1 MKALSIIGICIHAF
15 SFFCIA
21 AFMET
26 DIDAAIG
33 WGVIS
38 AFFGIGASI
47 YYVTQSKKKP
57 DIIQEM
63 TKLKMALDSGAIT
76 QEIYDLKKM
85 ELAQ

>member
-1 MKALSIIGICIHAF
+1 MKALSIVGICVHVL

-21 AFMET
+21 AFMES
-26 DIDAAIG
+26 DIDAAMG

-57 DIIQEM
+57 EYYPRDDQA
-63 TKLKMALDSGAIT
+63 KDGPRFWRYHSR
-76 QEIYDLKKM
+76 DL
-85 ELAQ
+85 